1 MTDAEFT
8 PEELSMIE
16 ADRTGADVPEEITPE
31 VTPEVEEQKAEE
43 PAKPPEGYVP
53 HGALHEERAR
63 RKELQRENQEFR
75 EKLARLDE
83 QVKLFK
89 KPENETPKFDE
100 DPIGFSKHEIDRLN
114 RELANVSKQTPES
127 INSLE
132 QKIELMNMQRNV
144 ERQEMQFEKSTP
156 DYRDALTYYAK
167 SRAETFSELGYEAE
181 EVHEL
186 VAKELQDA
194 TRRAIDSGK
203 NPAEIVYKMAKRSG
217 FSGKQD
223 NDKDGRKIDT
233 LKKAESAS
241 KSLSDTGGKSKGEL
255 SAEALAEMSDDE
267 FKNLSDEDFRKAM
280 GG

>member
-16 ADRTGADVPEEITPE
+16 ADRAGVDVPEEVTPE
-31 VTPEVEEQKAEE
+31 VTPEIDEQKPEE

-83 QVKLFK
+83 QVKFFK
-89 KPENETPKFDE
+89 KPENEAPKFDE
-100 DPIGFSKHEIDRLN
+100 DPIGFSKHEIDRLH

-167 SRAETFSELGYEAE
+167 SRAETFSELGYESE

-223 NDKDGRKIDT
+223 NEKDSRKIDT

-241 KSLSDTGGKSKGEL
+241 RSLSDTGGKSKGEL

-267 FKNLSDEDFRKAM
+267 FKNLSDEDFKRAM